1 MQSPPVIMPL
11 GGSNTADYLG
21 LNTRYFGTF
30 MERGGFSREAHSIHD
45 IQQENQYQTILGT
58 KNLK

>member
-1 MQSPPVIMPL
+1 MPL

-21 LNTRYFGTF
+21 LNTREFGTF

-45 IQQENQYQTILGT
+45 IQQEHQYQIISGI